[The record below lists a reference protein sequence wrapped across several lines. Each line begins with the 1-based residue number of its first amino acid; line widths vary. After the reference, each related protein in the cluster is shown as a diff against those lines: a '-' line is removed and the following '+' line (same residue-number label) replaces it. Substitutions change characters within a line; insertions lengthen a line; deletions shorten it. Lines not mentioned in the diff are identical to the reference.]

1 LADITLDGEML
12 QQIALFER
20 TTGVPAMDCLLTAGC
35 AYFVVRKGGARR
47 AQRGEGIE
55 RLSKR
60 LGRRIELVESRKE
73 PEAFMR
79 SLFRPYGLESV
90 ELEETPEGL
99 KARVKVRVTRKAQAI
114 GRGGENLNALR
125 ALAAR
130 HAGVVS
136 IVLD

>member
-1 LADITLDGEML
+1 MADITLDGEML
-12 QQIALFER
+12 QQIAMFER
-20 TTGVPAMDCLLTAGC
+20 TTGVPAMDCLLTPGC
-35 AYFVVRKGGARR
+35 AYFVVGRGAARR

-60 LGRRIELVESRKE
+60 LGRRVELVERRE
-73 PEAFMR
+73 GPEAFVR
-79 SLFRPYGLESV
+79 GLFRRYGLESV

-99 KARVKVRVTRKAQAI
+99 RARVRVRITRKAQAI